1 MNKIIIVCALVLIV
15 VVGSGCA
22 DEAKLN
28 DPDEIHGFVDFKSV
42 IDEAKPISLDNV
54 QVQGRANQNSDA
66 FQPVAL
72 DDLIA
77 KANKAY

>member
-1 MNKIIIVCALVLIV
+1 MNKSLMVCALVLIA

-28 DPDEIHGFVDFKSV
+28 DPDEIHGLVDFKSE
-42 IDEAKPISLDNV
+42 IDEAKPIALDEV
-54 QVQGRANQNSDA
+54 QVQGRANQNSVG

-72 DDLIA
+72 ADLIA